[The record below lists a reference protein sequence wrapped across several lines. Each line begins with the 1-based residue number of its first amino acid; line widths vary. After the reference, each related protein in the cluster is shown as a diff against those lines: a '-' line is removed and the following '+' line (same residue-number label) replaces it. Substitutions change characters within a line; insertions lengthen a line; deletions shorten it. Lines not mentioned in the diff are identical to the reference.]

1 MTATAPTRSA
11 TSSKAL
17 YRASLACASG
27 PEPAEATWTVTT
39 STGSSDSRRRH
50 WSAARSATACE
61 PSCRP
66 WSTITAPAVSPARGA
81 SKATAAARARES
93 APPLQATSTRPP
105 GVICPICA
113 SASRTAT
120 RVAAMAG
127 CGPVTCRRSSVDAAD
142 PGRGALDLF
151 GQRQRLRRGPH
162 RIETVGANLVR
173 HRADEQ
179 CAVAVL
185 AHLGLQPEQSAQD
198 LVDAADVLASLLEP

>member
-27 PEPAEATWTVTT
+27 PEPEDATRTVTT
-39 STGSSDSRRRH
+39 STGSSDSSRRH
-50 WSAARSATACE
+50 WSAARSATASE

-81 SKATAAARARES
+81 SKATADASARES

-105 GVICPICA
+105 GVICS
-113 SASRTAT
+113 SAGRTAA
-120 RVAAMAG
+120 RVAATAG
-127 CGPVTCRRSSVDAAD
+127 CGPLTCRRRSSVDATD

-151 GQRQRLRRGPH
+151 GQRQGLRRGPH
-162 RIETVGANLVR
+162 RVEPVGANLVR

-185 AHLGLQPEQSAQD
+185 AHLGLQPQQSAQD

>member
-50 WSAARSATACE
+50 WSAARSATASE

-66 WSTITAPAVSPARGA
+66 WSTITAPALRPARGA
-81 SKATAAARARES
+81 SKATAAASARES

-105 GVICPICA
+105 GVICSICA
-113 SASRTAT
+113 RACRTAT
-120 RVAAMAG
+120 RVAATAG
-127 CGPVTCRRSSVDAAD
+127 CGPVTCRLRSTVDPLD
-142 PGRGALDLF
+142 PGRGVLDLV
-151 GQRQRLRRGPH
+151 GQRQGLRRGPY
-162 RIETVGANLVR
+162 RVETVGADLVR
-173 HRADEQ
+173 HRPDEE
-179 CAVAVL
+179 CPVAVL
-185 AHLGLQPEQSAQD
+185 AHLGFEPRQPAQD
-198 LVDAADVLASLLEP
+198 LVDAAHVPA